1 MVIIMQRS
9 IVVLLVSIHLCS
21 HYYYLAIIMVSFSS
35 INHGTMLHISLL
47 SRRSI
52 AAASSSIAY
61 DEGSASM
68 ASRRPFCNNNMESLG
83 CQYGLP
89 RLWGHPHLLSHKTFG
104 RERTNGG
111 IQPPC
116 IRDILT
122 SILRY
127 FSGQT
132 DTTEMKYGMYCGVY
146 SLETMHYGLETMHN
160 SMCSRRNTHGW
171 IDLVEGNPTRYC
183 TLLHGTNVLTEIRR
197 PSSAAM
203 LCVI

>member
-1 MVIIMQRS
+1 MVIIMQRA

-52 AAASSSIAY
+52 AAASSSSIAY

-89 RLWGHPHLLSHKTFG
+89 RLWGHPYLLSHKTFG
-104 RERTNGG
+104 WERTNGS
-111 IQPPC
+111 IPTY
-116 IRDILT
+116 IRGILT

-132 DTTEMKYGMYCGVY
+132 DKTEMKYGMYCCVYSCVY

-183 TLLHGTNVLTEIRR
+183 TFYCMER
-197 PSSAAM
+197 M
-203 LCVI
+203 